1 VSTCA
6 GSLSRASE
14 LPISSPKTFA
24 PAVVA
29 DARGEVEQKSEL
41 APLVEAGADSQADGL
56 VHRPCITLS

>member
-1 VSTCA
+1 
-6 GSLSRASE
+6 

-29 DARGEVEQKSEL
+29 DARGEVEQKCEL